1 MFRTW
6 IKDIPK
12 PIWIFSAFWLIAGLA
27 QAALMDLHPDE
38 AYQWNLSKHLDWG
51 YFHHPPM
58 IVAFIKAGYAIFK
71 NELGVRLLTVLVST
85 AGVPMLFSLSETKD
99 AKTFILIY
107 SSFILTHAG
116 VFMAAP
122 DSPLIFFSIVFLLL
136 LKRYLENDSY
146 ILAILLAFVVAAMM
160 YSKYHAII
168 FLGSALL
175 TVPKLLLR
183 KSFWLI
189 AIVSVI
195 AFLPHVLWQVD
206 NDYIS
211 YKFNWIIREKSTW
224 KPIILLDYLLGQLIL
239 LGPVGILVLLAISK
253 SRLKGSFNRVLISTM
268 IGVFGFFLIMG
279 LRGKVEA
286 NWTALAFLPILVLGS
301 RTITQCSRLKHW
313 LKPMAFL
320 SIGLLVIARCYLAS
334 PWAGNGL
341 PTVFPLK
348 GWKDWALAIKEKA
361 DGKPVFFFSSYQK
374 VAQYSFYSG
383 EQGYHFTPLNYNGN
397 HYQMWDIDKEHF
409 GDTIALYAPNGPDPS
424 KAVEVDGFST
434 MYCFDI
440 PNYRSYRW
448 LRLAFPLNSFDVV
461 PNSTLELK
469 GKLVNNLKSEVNLDS
484 LIDKR
489 PLKIFYYL
497 DGLQTPAED
506 VPCAGCSG
514 VMQIGE
520 EKEITISVKTPPA
533 NGKYFIRFGF
543 DFALGMPEAN
553 SDFIKL
559 NVTEKQ

>member
-1 MFRTW
+1 
-6 IKDIPK
+6 
-12 PIWIFSAFWLIAGLA
+12 
-27 QAALMDLHPDE
+27 MDLHPDE

-58 IVAFIKAGYAIFK
+58 IVAFIKLGYSIFQ
-71 NELGVRLLTVLVST
+71 NELGVRLLTVLVSA
-85 AGVPMLFSLSETKD
+85 AGIPMLFSLSETKD
-99 AKTFILIY
+99 VKTFILVY

-122 DSPLIFFSIVFLLL
+122 DSPLIFFALVFLLL
-136 LKRYLENDSY
+136 LRRYLQNDSY
-146 ILAILLAFVVAAMM
+146 LLATLLALIVAAMM

-175 TVPKLLLR
+175 AAPKLLLR
-183 KSFWLI
+183 RSFWLI
-189 AIVSVI
+189 AILSVL
-195 AFLPHVLWQVD
+195 AFLPHVIWQIN

-224 KPIILLDYLLGQLIL
+224 KPVIILDYLLGQFIL
-239 LGPVGILVLLAISK
+239 LGPVGILALIAVSKTKLQGEFNRVLLAI
-253 SRLKGSFNRVLISTM
+253 I
-268 IGVFGFFLIMG
+268 IGVFGFFLVMG
-279 LRGKVEA
+279 FRGKVEA
-286 NWTALAFLPILVLGS
+286 NWTALAFLPIIALGS
-301 RTITQCSRLKHW
+301 KTIPNHEKLVKW
-313 LKPMAFL
+313 FKPTAFAFI
-320 SIGLLVIARCYLAS
+320 SILVVARCYLAS
-334 PWAGNGL
+334 PLAGDGL

-348 GWKDWALAIKEKA
+348 GWKDWALAIKDKA

-397 HYQMWDIDKEHF
+397 HYQLWDIDKEHF
-409 GDTIALYAPNGPDPS
+409 GDTIALYAPDGPDSS
-424 KAVEVDGFST
+424 KAVQVDGFST

-448 LRLAFPLNSFDVV
+448 LRLEFPLNSVDVV
-461 PNSTLELK
+461 PNSTLELT
-469 GKLVNNLKSEVNLDS
+469 GKLVNNLETEINLDS
-484 LIDKR
+484 LIEQR

-497 DGLQTPAED
+497 NGVQTPAED
-506 VPCAGCSG
+506 VACFGCSG
-514 VMQIGE
+514 LMQIGE
-520 EKEITISVKTPPA
+520 EKEITINLKTPQT

-559 NVTEKQ
+559 NVTNKQ